1 MGSDKLEINMD
12 NQNKEQNSTE
22 ETTLEKEKN
31 STEKDNNKVEVLSN
45 TDNVDTDLVAEYK
58 ESSFD
63 EHCQDCKRNYK
74 VGESYLYRV
83 K

>member
-1 MGSDKLEINMD
+1 MD

-22 ETTLEKEKN
+22 KTNLEKEKN
-31 STEKDNNKVEVLSN
+31 SPEKDNNKAN
-45 TDNVDTDLVAEYK
+45 TDNVDTDLVAENK

>member
-1 MGSDKLEINMD
+1 MD

-22 ETTLEKEKN
+22 KTNLEKEKY
-31 STEKDNNKVEVLSN
+31 SPEKDDNKAEVPSN
-45 TDNVDTDLVAEYK
+45 TDNVDTDLVAETK
-58 ESSFD
+58 ETYFD